1 MVFAFLR
8 GKAMSKPKQFIQL
21 IAYTGIALI
30 FLALASRILNAD
42 SVNLS
47 VSPINGINVKAEGV
61 KP

>member
-1 MVFAFLR
+1 
-8 GKAMSKPKQFIQL
+8 MSNPKQLAQL

-30 FLALASRILNAD
+30 FWALASRILNAD
-42 SVNLS
+42 SVSLS